1 LPAIW
6 KSAKLSWTDIC
17 TLRKQ
22 IPLRWNRGWTPQVLV
37 RLACSNP
44 PSRCTPQEALL
55 KEEGLIDILDGV
67 ARLAQR
73 GGDGVD
79 AHGAAVVVLDD
90 DEQEA
95 PVHLVE
101 PGAVDLEP
109 LGRGLGDGRGDGPLA
124 EDLGEVAGAAEDP
137 VGDARCPPRSG
148 RDLARAVRIDG
159 HI

>member
-1 LPAIW
+1 GGLRRRRRRRGPAQIEPHRELSVLAAFW

-22 IPLRWNRGWTPQVLV
+22 IPLPWNRHGTAEVFV

-55 KEEGLIDILDGV
+55 EQERLVDILDGV
-67 ARLAQR
+67 ARLAQG
-73 GGDGVD
+73 GGDRVD
-79 AHGAAVVVLDD
+79 ADGAAVVVFDD
-90 DEQEA
+90 DEQEP

-109 LGRGLGDGRGDGPLA
+109 LGGGLRDGRGD
-124 EDLGEVAGAAEDP
+124 
-137 VGDARCPPRSG
+137 
-148 RDLARAVRIDG
+148 
-159 HI
+159 